1 MKEIP
6 NHRRILVIDDTESI
20 HGDFHKILGKKAP
33 DTVVLDDLESSL
45 FGDNPASKIQE
56 QFKIDDAFQGQDGL
70 ERVKQSLASEQPY
83 SLAFVDMRMP
93 PGWDGVETVEQIWK
107 TDPNL
112 QIVICT
118 AYSDY
123 SWEEIRAR

>member
-20 HGDFHKILGKKAP
+20 HTDFHKILAKKAP
-33 DTVVLDDLESSL
+33 DTVELDDLESSL
-45 FGDNPASKIQE
+45 FGDKPVGEIQD

-70 ERVKQSLASEQPY
+70 GRVKQSLESDQPY

-107 TDPNL
+107 CVR
-112 QIVICT
+112 IFR
-118 AYSDY
+118 S
-123 SWEEIRAR
+123 